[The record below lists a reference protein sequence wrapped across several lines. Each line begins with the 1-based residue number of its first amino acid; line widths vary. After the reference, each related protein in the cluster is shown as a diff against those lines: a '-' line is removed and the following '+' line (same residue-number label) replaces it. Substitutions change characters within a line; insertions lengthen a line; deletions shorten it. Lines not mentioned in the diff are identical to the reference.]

1 MAADCKA
8 ADRALELARQRGVI
22 RVRDLLDASIHPE
35 TLRRLYAQ
43 GLLVRTGRGLY
54 ALANG
59 DYSEHLS
66 LAEAAARVPGG
77 IICLLSALQYHGI
90 GTQNPRQVW
99 IMIDR
104 RAHHPRV
111 QHPPLRV
118 VLASGA
124 ALTEGVEHQKVDGVD
139 VRITNVAKTVVDC
152 FKYRN
157 KVGLDVALEALRET
171 RRARRYSADELW
183 RYAAICRVTRI
194 MRPYLEAVG

>member
-1 MAADCKA
+1 MASDSKA
-8 ADRALELARQRGVI
+8 ADRVLELARRRGVL

-35 TLRRLYAQ
+35 TLRRLLAQ
-43 GLLVRTGRGLY
+43 GVLVRTGRGLY

-66 LAEAAARVPGG
+66 LAEAASRVPGG

-90 GTQNPRQVW
+90 GTQNPHQVW

-124 ALTEGVEHQKVDGVD
+124 ALAEGVEHQQVDGVD

-152 FKYRN
+152 FKYRS
-157 KVGLDVALEALRET
+157 KIGLDVAVEALRES
-171 RRARRYSADELW
+171 RRAQRYSVDDLW
-183 RYAAICRVTRI
+183 RYAAICRVARI
-194 MRPYLEAVG
+194 MQPYLEAIG